1 MRAALVLLVLF
12 LLHTLPLWDVENSL
26 VGGIEDP
33 AAQAAMPEFYCDKI
47 IKWDFHDTRF
57 FAPGG
62 VNLANNYDSPFPMI
76 LTCPLR
82 SLGGHVQF
90 HVFAGLMVFLVV
102 LSAWLVSRVLFP
114 SLVLWQLAYVGFVWL
129 SGFYYARTHQHY
141 TLLAGVWGF
150 QLLLWMFLRADWL
163 NRKRV
168 LFYGFLM
175 GLVFSGTIHNVALL
189 SVPALI
195 LMAHSFRPFMQNRRA
210 LLNLAGALVIFA
222 IVFVFFFGP
231 ALSGYFAGDLV
242 RVPEDRAKYG
252 FDLLGPFLPWA
263 RHIFYSWTG
272 SVPHGSLERYN
283 SFDFLVVVAFL
294 YFAFKGG
301 LRNLP
306 LLRPLLLIAGLSWLY
321 SLGPI
326 IHVGHVDLIANP
338 LDRIWAQIPLL
349 SISRTPARFASLTYL
364 SLVFVVFAAARD
376 RVWPSWMAP
385 ALLMWCVVTGPIL
398 NQRYVLPYAEFREFF
413 PMRALEELRAHDD
426 DSIVVNVPIY
436 FSGDPTQN
444 FLQLFH
450 RKPITAGYL
459 SYVAYSPEVLK
470 SVGADP
476 LLSQMNCSR
485 MLFPFT
491 GQGLVADGEA
501 LRAHMQ
507 KNRFRVIIVNKL
519 ALADDGCENLFAWV
533 RGLSQYPWIRL
544 MEESKLYAVFE
555 LRKDL

>member
-1 MRAALVLLVLF
+1 MKSALVLLVLF
-12 LLHTLPLWDVENSL
+12 LLHTLPLWDVADSL

-33 AAQAAMPEFYCDKI
+33 AAQASMPEFYCDKI

-82 SLGGHVQF
+82 SFGGQVQF
-90 HVFAGLMVFLVV
+90 HVFSGLMVFFVIF
-102 LSAWLVSRVLFP
+102 SAWLVARALFP
-114 SLVLWQLAYVGFVWL
+114 SLVLWQLAYVGFVWFT
-129 SGFYYARTHQHY
+129 GFYYARIHQHY
-141 TLLAGVWGF
+141 TLLAGIWGF

-168 LFYGFLM
+168 LLFGFLM
-175 GLVFSGTIHNVALL
+175 GLIFSGTIHNVALL
-189 SVPALI
+189 SFPAVI
-195 LMAHSFRPFMQNRRA
+195 LTAYSFRPFARDRRA

-222 IVFVFFFGP
+222 GVFAFFFGP
-231 ALSGYFAGDLV
+231 SLSGYFAGDLV

-263 RHIFYSWTG
+263 KHIFYSWTG
-272 SVPHGSLERYN
+272 ITPNGNLERYN
-283 SFDFLVVVAFL
+283 SFDLLIPFAIV
-294 YFAFKGG
+294 YFAVKGR

-306 LLRPLLLIAGLSWLY
+306 LLRPLLFIALLSWIY
-321 SLGPI
+321 SLGPV
-326 IHVGHVDLIANP
+326 IHAAHVDLVANP

-349 SISRTPARFASLTYL
+349 SISRTPARFASLTYF
-364 SLVFVVFAAARD
+364 SFVFIAFAAARGK
-376 RVWPSWMAP
+376 VWPSWTAP
-385 ALLMWCVVTGPIL
+385 ALIAWCLLTGPVL
-398 NQRYVLPYAEFREFF
+398 NQRYVLPYAEFRGFF
-413 PMRALEELRAHDD
+413 PMRALEELRVRND
-426 DSIVVNVPIY
+426 DSIVVNVPTY

-450 RKPITAGYL
+450 RKPMTAGYL

-470 SVGADP
+470 NMGADP

-501 LRAHMQ
+501 LRAHMI
-507 KNRFRVIIVNKL
+507 KNRFHFIIVNKL

-555 LRKDL
+555 LRTDL